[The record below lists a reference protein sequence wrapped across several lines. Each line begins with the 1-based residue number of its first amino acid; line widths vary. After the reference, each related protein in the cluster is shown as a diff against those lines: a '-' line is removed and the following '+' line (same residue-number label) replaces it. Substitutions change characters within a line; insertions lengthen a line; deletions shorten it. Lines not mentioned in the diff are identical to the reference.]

1 MVRRQYHAKH
11 LKSEDPADSPHQPLN
26 TRKVPSAA
34 NCSPHHI
41 YDAKGRLIMPISGFD
56 HAAIPVSDVDRTVQF
71 YQSLGFTALKDSQ
84 IRMSDSCHVER
95 W

>member
-1 MVRRQYHAKH
+1 
-11 LKSEDPADSPHQPLN
+11 
-26 TRKVPSAA
+26 
-34 NCSPHHI
+34 
-41 YDAKGRLIMPISGFD
+41 MPISGFD